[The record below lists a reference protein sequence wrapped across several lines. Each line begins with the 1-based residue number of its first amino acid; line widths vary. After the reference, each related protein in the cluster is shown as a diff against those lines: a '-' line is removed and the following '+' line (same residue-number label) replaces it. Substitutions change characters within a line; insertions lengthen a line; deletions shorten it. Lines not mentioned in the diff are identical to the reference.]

1 MEETGRYN
9 IIFKELIRLQSGVE
23 ELGPQSFEV
32 ESAEL
37 EEIRELREIV
47 GELTEIPRT
56 VFTTT

>member
-1 MEETGRYN
+1 MEETGKYN
-9 IIFKELIRLQSGVE
+9 VIFILQSGGE
-23 ELGPQSFEV
+23 ELGPQFEV

-47 GELTEIPRT
+47 EELTEIPPT

>member
-1 MEETGRYN
+1 MEGKYN
-9 IIFKELIRLQSGVE
+9 VIFKELIRLQSGGE

-47 GELTEIPRT
+47 EELTETEIPPT

>member
-1 MEETGRYN
+1 MEETGSYD
-9 IIFKELIRLQSGVE
+9 IIFKELVRLQSGVE
-23 ELGPQSFEV
+23 ELRTQSFEV

-47 GELTEIPRT
+47 GEVTEIPRT